1 MKMRTT
7 RHARMTRRS
16 PKHLLLKVTLKTS
29 TGSATL
35 KDLIDTGCIDSQTVQ
50 DLQRGLI
57 SLDQVEDKVK
67 DFLTGSP
74 VIAGFIVAHSSGIEE
89 TITIAE
95 AHLRGLIT
103 YDQSVLLLEAQAATG
118 KSSTCFFCSKLLSLG
133 GICSITSDRRY
144 NIRDAFEM
152 GLLDR
157 EIINDLNLN

>member
-1 MKMRTT
+1 
-7 RHARMTRRS
+7 MTF
-16 PKHLLLKVTLKTS
+16 KTS

-118 KSSTCFFCSKLLSLG
+118 KSSTCFLF
-133 GICSITSDRRY
+133 
-144 NIRDAFEM
+144 
-152 GLLDR
+152 
-157 EIINDLNLN
+157 